1 MTSYKVLWKQSARKE
16 LKKLDK
22 QTIRRILDAVEKLTD
37 NPYVPGCKKLVGSK
51 SIYRIRTGD
60 YRIVYDV
67 QSAMLTIEIIKV
79 GHRREIYRQK

>member
-1 MTSYKVLWKQSARKE
+1 MF
-16 LKKLDK
+16 
-22 QTIRRILDAVEKLTD
+22 
-37 NPYVPGCKKLVGSK
+37 VPGCKKLVGSR

-79 GHRREIYRQK
+79 GHRREIYRQR